1 MMSWIGDRLLL
12 ILTAVIGAAACWLV
26 IRATGEWFPTIMLV
40 ISYVVLFA
48 ENSRLRK
55 LLEKNGINPRPKRT
69 RQ

>member
-1 MMSWIGDRLLL
+1 MSWIGDRLLL

-55 LLEKNGINPRPKRT
+55 LLEKNGISPRPKRT